1 MGQLFY
7 LMGASGV
14 GKDSL
19 LFYLQSHLA
28 ATDKVMLPRR
38 YITRESHAGGE
49 PHIEITQAEF
59 QRHLGEG
66 RFAMHWYS
74 HGYAYGIGIEIEE
87 WLEQGFQVVIN
98 GSRHY
103 LESARESYPDL
114 LPVLVTVSHDQ
125 LAQRL
130 ISRGRENREQI
141 EQRLLR
147 AEALDLSLKDS
158 NLIRLSNDGPLQEA
172 GNSLLKLILSK
183 ADNPSSNVGGK
194 RVNLA

>member
-19 LFYLQSHLA
+19 ILYLQSQLS

-38 YITRESHAGGE
+38 YITRETRAGGE
-49 PHIEITQAEF
+49 PHIEITPEAFE
-59 QRHLGEG
+59 RHVSEG

-87 WLEQGFQVVIN
+87 WLKQGYQVVIN

-103 LESARESYPDL
+103 LDSARESYPDL
-114 LPVLVTVSHDQ
+114 LPVLITVSHDQ

-130 ISRGRENREQI
+130 ISRGRESHEEI
-141 EQRLLR
+141 EQRLVR
-147 AEALDLSLKDS
+147 AEALDQSLKDS
-158 NLIRLSNDGPLQEA
+158 HLIRLSNDGPLQEA
-172 GNSLLKLILSK
+172 GDSLLKLVLDETRLPGSDK
-183 ADNPSSNVGGK
+183 QVSTA
-194 RVNLA
+194 

>member
-38 YITRESHAGGE
+38 YITRDTQAGGE
-49 PHIEITQAEF
+49 PHIEISPEAFE
-59 QRHLGEG
+59 RHVGEG
-66 RFAMHWYS
+66 KFAMHWYS

-87 WLEQGFQVVIN
+87 WLEQGYQVVIN

-114 LPVLVTVSHDQ
+114 LPVLITVSHDQ

-130 ISRGRENREQI
+130 ISRGRESREEI
-141 EQRLLR
+141 EQRLVR
-147 AEALDLSLKDS
+147 AEALDHSLKDS

-172 GNSLLKLILSK
+172 GNSLLKLILNQTQTLNSDK
-183 ADNPSSNVGGK
+183 QATT
-194 RVNLA
+194 A